1 MGLMRFTLPDLGEG
15 LEEAEIV
22 GWHVGR
28 GDRVVA
34 DQPLVS
40 VETDKA
46 VVEIPAPWAG
56 TLVAI
61 LAEPGATVR
70 VGAPLA
76 TFETEA
82 RPDAGAVVGELA
94 SAPLEAAPPAS
105 GPATPGAV
113 RAAPAARALAA
124 RHGIDLAAL
133 AGSGP
138 GGAITR
144 ADVEARIAAVPAEGG
159 WEPLGAA
166 RRAMARRMA
175 AAAAVVPATVQD
187 VADVTAWMGPSADVL
202 LRLIRAIVRGIG
214 EEPGINAWF
223 DPGRAARRVH
233 TRLDLGLA
241 VETAE
246 GLYVPVLRDAAR
258 LGTAELRAEAAR
270 LIAAARERRLAPED
284 SRDATFTLSNFGPLG
299 GRHASLVVVP
309 PQVAI
314 LGAGRVFADVGWGK
328 DGTERRMRLPLSL
341 SFDHRA
347 LTGGDAARF
356 LAAAIRDLEQDA

>member
-1 MGLMRFTLPDLGEG
+1 MGLIRFTLPDLGEG

-22 GWHVGR
+22 AWHVAV

-46 VVEIPAPWAG
+46 VVEIPAPWSG
-56 TLVAI
+56 TLVEI
-61 LAEPGATVR
+61 LAEPGAMVR

-76 TFETEA
+76 AFETAA
-82 RPDAGAVVGELA
+82 RPDAGAVVGDLG
-94 SAPLEAAPPAS
+94 SARVVAEQPA
-105 GPATPGAV
+105 PATSGAV
-113 RAAPAARALAA
+113 RAAPMARALAA
-124 RHGIDLAAL
+124 RHGIDLASVT
-133 AGSGP
+133 GSGP

-144 ADVEARIAAVPAEGG
+144 ADVEARIAAAPAEGA

-166 RRAMARRMA
+166 RRAMARQMVT
-175 AAAAVVPATVQD
+175 AAAVVPATVQD
-187 VADVTAWMGPSADVL
+187 VADVSAWMSPAADVL

-214 EEPGINAWF
+214 DEPGINAWF
-223 DPGRAARRVH
+223 DPERAARRIH
-233 TRLDLGLA
+233 DRLDLGLA
-241 VETAE
+241 VEAAE

-258 LGTAELRAEAAR
+258 LGAADLRAEAAR
-270 LIAAARERRLAPED
+270 LITAARERRLTPED
-284 SRDATFTLSNFGPLG
+284 SRDATFTLSNFGTLG
-299 GRHASLVVVP
+299 GRHAALVVVP

-314 LGAGRVFADVGWGK
+314 LGAGRVFADVGWGN
-328 DGTERRMRLPLSL
+328 GGAERRMRLPLSL

-356 LAAAIRDLEQDA
+356 LTAAIRDLERDA